1 MGHMPV
7 AQTENSPEYRA
18 GYQKIVTD
26 SANWPTHVYND
37 VIRYYIQTQS
47 LENSLDLARDLLQQ
61 DHAIH
66 NFG

>member
-7 AQTENSPEYRA
+7 AEPEHSPEYRA
-18 GYQKIVTD
+18 GYQKIITD
-26 SANWPTHVYND
+26 SANWPFHVYNA
-37 VIRYYIQTQS
+37 VISYYIQTKS
-47 LENSLDLARDLLQQ
+47 LGYSLDLARDLLQQ